1 MKNYTKQQIINAIR
15 RNACFDIQS
24 GENCDL
30 NEITI
35 QVFSD
40 NEEDYDLFC
49 DLLGISKEDRKDARE
64 DIDEE
69 L

>member
-1 MKNYTKQQIINAIR
+1 MKKIKYTKQEIIDLIQ
-15 RNACFDIQS
+15 RNARFDIFA

-40 NEEDYDLFC
+40 DEEDYDMLC
-49 DLLGISKEDRKDARE
+49 DIIGISEEERKDARE
-64 DIDEE
+64 
-69 L
+69 